1 MRLLHAHRLPARRGR
16 SDVQKPRRYSGH
28 REVKN
33 DGRRTVSKMPILT
46 ERLPSKYMDKKKSKS
61 LKNVVFQG
69 FLGMVQVTG
78 FPPVAA
84 LADKQSTGLFGPSD
98 KLLRIFLPIS
108 NPTTFINK
116 KGTTTRVVPILLCN
130 TIFVDTMHR
139 L

>member
-84 LADKQSTGLFGPSD
+84 LADKQSTGLFGS
-98 KLLRIFLPIS
+98 LHATLARTNCFRNFLPTS
-108 NPTTFINK
+108 SPVPLQKQKEQTAWSALFVGAGN
-116 KGTTTRVVPILLCN
+116 GT
-130 TIFVDTMHR
+130 
-139 L
+139 